1 MNTYLTTLF
10 ITLVILTSSITESKS
25 QDFVTLN
32 FPEAVITKAISAVL
46 PLNIDT
52 NSKSIQGD
60 ITIVNISELQLTDK
74 HLICRL
80 HLSGNNMALV
90 TEIAG
95 HDIRLK
101 VGSVAVDFKTNS
113 AIRFDRKQQTL
124 YIKPVVDNI
133 KDDSNTD
140 IGQALVALLNGREFP
155 ISMKKLNPMIAETG
169 SKTLTI
175 NTSIANIEAKPKAI
189 KLSLIPTITTAT
201 KGKK

>member
-1 MNTYLTTLF
+1 MNKFLITFFICF
-10 ITLVILTSSITESKS
+10 ITLTCSMTESRS
-25 QDFVTLN
+25 QEFITIN
-32 FPEAVITKAISAVL
+32 FPEAVITKAISAIL

-52 NSKSIQGD
+52 NSRTIQGD
-60 ITIVNISELQLTDK
+60 ITIIDISELQLVDQ

-80 HLSGNNMALV
+80 HLAGNNLALV

-101 VGSVAVDFKTNS
+101 VGSVKVDFKTNS
-113 AIRFDRKQQTL
+113 AVRFDREQQTL
-124 YIKPVVDNI
+124 YIKPVVENA

-175 NTSIANIEAKPKAI
+175 NTSIANIEAQPKAI
-189 KLSLIPTITTAT
+189 QLSLIPKITTNT
-201 KGKK
+201 KTKK

>member
-1 MNTYLTTLF
+1 MNKVIFTLLISF
-10 ITLVILTSSITESKS
+10 ITLTSSVAESKN
-25 QDFVTLN
+25 QEFITLN
-32 FPEAVITKAISAVL
+32 FPENVITKAISAVL

-60 ITIVNISELQLTDK
+60 ITIINISELQLIDK

-80 HLSGNNMALV
+80 HLAGNNLALV

-101 VGSVAVDFKTNS
+101 VGSVKVDFKTKS
-113 AIRFDRKQQTL
+113 AIRFDRKLQTL
-124 YIKPVVDNI
+124 YIKPVVENVKDN
-133 KDDSNTD
+133 SNTD

-155 ISMKKLNPMIAETG
+155 ISMKKLDPMIAETG

-175 NTSIANIEAKPKAI
+175 NTSIANIEAKPKTI
-189 KLSLIPTITTAT
+189 RLSLIPTITTN
-201 KGKK
+201 GKAK

>member
-1 MNTYLTTLF
+1 MNKFLITLF
-10 ITLVILTSSITESKS
+10 ISIITLTSTITESRS
-25 QDFVTLN
+25 QEFVTLS

-60 ITIVNISELQLTDK
+60 ITVVNISELQLIDK

-80 HLSGNNMALV
+80 HLAGNNLALV
-90 TEIAG
+90 TQIAG

-113 AIRFDRKQQTL
+113 AIRFDRKLQTL
-124 YIKPVVDNI
+124 YIKPVVENVQG
-133 KDDSNTD
+133 DSNTD
-140 IGQALVALLNGREFP
+140 TGQALVALLNGREFP
-155 ISMKKLNPMIAETG
+155 ISMKKLDPMIAETG

-189 KLSLIPTITTAT
+189 QLSLIPTITTGG